1 MWRSPAFVLVA
12 LASAFASPDLTVKT
26 VTHVEDPGTKPDLLS
41 SSSRQENLFV
51 QGHNWRRESL
61 SSLEPGLRDFSF
73 GTPRLVIIERCDEGL
88 QYQLNPATREYIRS
102 KTSPPAPNRLSRLR
116 WRIGR
121 KDAPA
126 AEGVTYASLDSK
138 TEDTGET
145 QKVFGQT
152 AHHFITRTRQR
163 PTAGSG
169 QPESLY
175 VADGWF
181 LEGLAIPRGCP
192 LRSGVAWAPSGSEG
206 QVGGLEG
213 PKPLG
218 LPVRVKYTSKFTL
231 AAPDGGLDTQIH
243 VREREVVELSDKPLE
258 SNLFEVPK
266 GYKRVKHFRRARSAT
281 PRPTVSERPTP

>member
-12 LASAFASPDLTVKT
+12 LASALASPDLTVKT

-41 SSSRQENLFV
+41 SSSRQENFYV

-61 SSLEPGLRDFSF
+61 MSLEPGLRDFSF
-73 GTPRLVIIERCDEGL
+73 ATLKLVIIERCDKGL
-88 QYQLNPATREYIRS
+88 QYQLNPATREYIRR
-102 KTSPPAPNRLSRLR
+102 KTSQPAPNRLSRLH
-116 WRIGR
+116 WRIGH

-126 AEGVTYASLDSK
+126 AEGVTYASLDSE

-181 LEGLAIPRGCP
+181 LERLAIPRGCS
-192 LRSGVAWAPSGSEG
+192 LRDSGAWVPSGSESQAG
-206 QVGGLEG
+206 ALEG
-213 PKPLG
+213 AKPLG

-231 AAPDGGLDTQIH
+231 AAPDGGLDTQIY

-266 GYKRVKHFRRARSAT
+266 GYKRVKHFRRPRSAT
-281 PRPTVSERPTP
+281 PHPTDSEKLTP